1 MEELPSF
8 AEFAAPKF
16 HRRLIIL
23 AVLTAP
29 VAYFLGE
36 RGALMIGQLI
46 GSRRFGFGIPPE
58 FLRFIAPA
66 VWVVG
71 AGVIAFLI
79 SVRSQLS
86 KILYKLASIIVV
98 ADGLAAAG
106 LAFYTSTTRLDDGTY
121 LTWAIVSLVAAALGG
136 LSLWTSR
143 RRMDWQ
149 FYEAA

>member
-1 MEELPSF
+1 MGDMPSF

-23 AVLTAP
+23 ALLTAP

-46 GSRRFGFGIPPE
+46 GSRRFGFGIPPDY
-58 FLRFIAPA
+58 LKYVAPV
-66 VWVVG
+66 VWVAG

-79 SVRSQLS
+79 SVRSPLS
-86 KILYKLASIIVV
+86 KLLYKIASILVV
-98 ADGLAAAG
+98 IEGLAAAG
-106 LAFYTSTTRLDDGTY
+106 LGYYASTTRLDDGSY
-121 LTWAIVSLVAAALGG
+121 ATWAIAGLVAAALGAA
-136 LSLWTSR
+136 SLWTSR
-143 RRMDWQ
+143 KRMDWQ